1 MLAPLFRR
9 QLAGQFAGFRGQTA
23 ASGRFRIVGLFWRG
37 SLLLFHNRLNLPF
50 PGDIVKSGQ
59 AILAIA
65 NSATDKG
72 GL

>member
-1 MLAPLFRR
+1 
-9 QLAGQFAGFRGQTA
+9 
-23 ASGRFRIVGLFWRG
+23 
-37 SLLLFHNRLNLPF
+37 LLLFHNRLNLPF